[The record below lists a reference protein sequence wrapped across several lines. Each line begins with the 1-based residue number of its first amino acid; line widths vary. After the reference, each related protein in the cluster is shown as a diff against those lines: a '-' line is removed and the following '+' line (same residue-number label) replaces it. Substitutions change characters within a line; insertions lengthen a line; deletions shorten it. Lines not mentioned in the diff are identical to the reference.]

1 MAAVAV
7 IVAVVAI
14 IFVTIWFLQSSR
26 NRKLVNKVPGPAALP
41 LIGNAHQLS
50 PSGADFYGQLLQFAE
65 TYKEAGMFRIWL
77 GVTPVIA
84 LYKAELSEMLIMQ
97 VIVKAK
103 ARRFTLTK
111 GKRTS
116 NFRKSQEK
124 SRDQCDKDLKFLEI
138 GFLMNENLI
147 KLPGD
152 RWTKIQSY
160 LLLSLNNKLTVKQ
173 YQMILSLLTSA
184 QELTES
190 KTYTKVLETISGS
203 SGSKDSSSFT
213 TEETHSLGGVKA
225 YKTGMASNL
234 HEEGVIA
241 FTLVL
246 HGNSSITSI
255 MEACLWKSDT
265 VFANHYLRDVNTQ
278 DVAGGVFTCCSTGRK
293 WHERRKML
301 TPTFHFKILTDFVL
315 VFNEQ
320 AQILKEKLRSK
331 VGSKPFNIFPDI
343 TLCALDVIC
352 ETAMGRNINAQSNSD
367 SEYVNAVYKMSTIL
381 LKRMR
386 SPWYWPSVLFN
397 AFGSG
402 SEHDRCLGILHR
414 FTQKVISEKRQ
425 EFCSRKETGAVGT
438 EGKEEEVV
446 GRKKRLAFMDMLL
459 HMSND
464 GVTLSDDD
472 IREEVDTFMFEGH
485 DTTAAAMNWA
495 VFLISSNTR
504 IQQKVHEELD
514 SVFGDSEEPATM
526 ENLKDLKYLEC
537 CIKEALRLYPSV
549 PSFARTL
556 TKDADIG
563 GLVIPKDAS
572 VVLLTSAL
580 HRDPRYFPDPEVFNP
595 DRFLPENVKN
605 RHPYTYVPFSAGM
618 RNCIGQKFALL
629 EEKVILSTIFRNFTV
644 RSHQKREDL
653 KPVGDLILRPEKGIF
668 VTLSSRT

>member
-1 MAAVAV
+1 MAAATV
-7 IVAVVAI
+7 IVAVVAV

-26 NRKLVNKVPGPAALP
+26 NRKLVNKVPGPTALP

-50 PSGADFYGQLLQFAE
+50 PSGADFYSQLLQFAE

-84 LYKAELSEMLIMQ
+84 LYKAELSE
-97 VIVKAK
+97 VILNSTKHIDKAFMY
-103 ARRFTLTK
+103 RFLHPWLGT
-111 GKRTS
+111 G
-116 NFRKSQEK
+116 
-124 SRDQCDKDLKFLEI
+124 
-138 GFLMNENLI
+138 
-147 KLPGD
+147 
-152 RWTKIQSY
+152 
-160 LLLSLNNKLTVKQ
+160 
-173 YQMILSLLTSA
+173 LLT
-184 QELTES
+184 
-190 KTYTKVLETISGS
+190 
-203 SGSKDSSSFT
+203 
-213 TEETHSLGGVKA
+213 
-225 YKTGMASNL
+225 
-234 HEEGVIA
+234 
-241 FTLVL
+241 
-246 HGNSSITSI
+246 
-255 MEACLWKSDT
+255 
-265 VFANHYLRDVNTQ
+265 
-278 DVAGGVFTCCSTGRK
+278 STGRK

-343 TLCALDVIC
+343 TLCALDIIC

-367 SEYVNAVYKMSTIL
+367 SEYVSAVYKMSTIL

-397 AFGSG
+397 TFGSG
-402 SEHDRCLGILHR
+402 SEHDRCLSILHR

-425 EFCSRKETGAVGT
+425 EFCCRKETEAVGT
-438 EGKEEEVV
+438 KEQEEVV
-446 GRKKRLAFMDMLL
+446 GSKKRLAFMDMLL

-464 GVTLSDDD
+464 GITLSDDD

-556 TKDADIG
+556 TQDAEIG
-563 GLVIPKDAS
+563 GLVIPKDAA

-618 RNCIGQKFALL
+618 RNCIGQKFAML
-629 EEKVILSTIFRNFTV
+629 EEKVILSTVFRNFTV
-644 RSHQKREDL
+644 RPHQKREDL
-653 KPVGDLILRPEKGIF
+653 KPVGDLILRPGEGIF